1 MAETGLVGGKLH
13 PHMTGMKLSVL
24 DQSPIRRGHEPAA
37 SIRESVALA
46 QACERFGYARY
57 WVSEHHNSGSIAGTA
72 PEILIAAIAART
84 RTIRVGSAGV
94 MLPHYASLKVAEQFR
109 VLDALTPG
117 RIDLGLG
124 RAPGSDMATA
134 MALNVGV
141 RENAEHFLVH
151 VQEVLALLEGQALA
165 TSHPNHAIVAEPRGA
180 TTPETWL
187 LGSSAWGA
195 QAAAFLGLP
204 YCFAWFFSDGQGAEE
219 AMHLYRTNF
228 RPSRTLDAPHAAI
241 TVFAVAADTE
251 AEAWRENRTRENWRL
266 DLERG
271 MFLPL
276 VPPEDAAARVLTPV
290 EEARIG
296 RMRERAI
303 VGTGEQVVERID
315 ALARSLG
322 ADEVAVVTATYGA
335 EPRVRSYELVA
346 RAAGLEEGQ
355 GSALDPLGS

>member
-1 MAETGLVGGKLH
+1 
-13 PHMTGMKLSVL
+13 MKLSVL
-24 DQSPIRRGHEPAA
+24 DQSPIRRGQEPAA
-37 SIRESVALA
+37 SIRETVALA

-84 RTIRVGSAGV
+84 STIRVGSAGV
-94 MLPHYASLKVAEQFR
+94 MLPHYASLKVAEVFR
-109 VLDALTPG
+109 VLDALAPG

-124 RAPGSDMATA
+124 RAPGSDMVTA
-134 MALNVGV
+134 MALNAQV

-151 VQEVLALLEGQALA
+151 VQEVLALVHGEPMPNG
-165 TSHPNHAIVAEPRGA
+165 HPGHPIRAEPRG
-180 TTPETWL
+180 TTAPETWL

-204 YCFAWFFSDGQGAEE
+204 YCFAWFFGDGQGAEE
-219 AMHLYRTNF
+219 ALHLYHANF
-228 RPSRTLDAPHAAI
+228 RPSRTLAAPHAAI
-241 TVFAVAADTE
+241 TVFAIAAETE

-271 MFLPL
+271 SYLPL
-276 VPPEDAAARVLTPV
+276 VSPEDAAARVLAPA

-322 ADEVAVVTATYGA
+322 VAEVAVVTATFSA
-335 EPRVRSYELVA
+335 EVRARSYELVA
-346 RAAGLEEGQ
+346 RAAGLEEGR
-355 GSALDPLGS
+355 GAALDPPPGS